1 MNTHRV
7 NVMFAASA
15 GILGTIHPGA
25 PWTDLPL
32 AALLLGL
39 CALSVHPAL
48 CIPLAFIGAQQLSA
62 AQLTT
67 PPTATLLGALIGALL
82 PLAPCRA
89 RGPVITAF
97 GVLALSLS

>member
-1 MNTHRV
+1 
-7 NVMFAASA
+7 MFAASA
-15 GILGTIHPGA
+15 GMLGTLHPVT
-25 PWTDLPL
+25 PWPDLPP

-39 CALSVHPAL
+39 CALSVHPVL

-62 AQLTT
+62 AHL
-67 PPTATLLGALIGALL
+67 PPTPGAIVLSALIGALL

-97 GVLALSLS
+97 GVLALTFT